1 MIGCGCFNQVLSTGS
16 KKMKSSRGLGT
27 NLAGSSIRKTQESMV
42 TMAASPGKTQTGRIA
57 QCEAVTVQTPDE
69 MSAALNTTSQRA
81 TTDHTVVV
89 TSAHGSARKMASTEE
104 PDKSEMMKC
113 QPGLNEA
120 VRGAINRS
128 IENLEKAW
136 EERKDSSALLRCRDV
151 VTEMN
156 FLIRKYKINK
166 KDPESVNYQ
175 LIKDRF
181 GPHYVDNLNPA
192 LKELKNE
199 IDAGYGVVYYKLL
212 VSMIRHFRLQPGESP
227 EKKNNKQLLKAVC
240 QQLLCKEMEY
250 LRHIKIKQD
259 SSLEKAA
266 IHSGRIIGYL
276 LDKTSPVR
284 TCQYIKKD
292 VMSSIEAER
301 NSLIAAITSDDK
313 NSNVGEDLEKLKE
326 DLCRGTDDVWAA
338 RRYHDRLWL
347 QLAGLQSASS
357 DKKKSV
363 QDCIFIL
370 EKLCEL
376 RNVCTGFFKESFS
389 LCHEVTASISGVA
402 RRILK
407 DSMDDIVLLDEEIM
421 DLMGALMVEDLL
433 GEECRKLYLVGKEF
447 QAVMRSAVQTDTITD
462 NQCAQ
467 HIAEI
472 RSLIG
477 NKTDADFLTAA
488 EMLRQLLLGHWHE
501 IKSLDMADEHVKG
514 IEEIKDVLREEL
526 FAPVFEK
533 FVEHKEI
540 SEKDFKEYGY
550 EISKHRSRLVQLNLF
565 LFVVND
571 KKEKNKWMKS
581 VDVAWYRDLER
592 LVQTESFRDEDVDCL
607 LELKRTVPDVPNPCI
622 MLLLKKN
629 LIRLFSSDILA
640 VKGGNG
646 EIPVEKVAMISR
658 WIDDFLYLKGIS
670 SKHQKDYNMEL
681 KELNEVWKCANKG
694 TIPGATSGQPVSDA
708 ALVQQPEPGELS
720 TSRTTSPASMAKAS
734 AAETAPETG
743 VCPESR
749 IDSRR
754 DQSLVPDFSEAT
766 EQLALATIGIG
777 TVTER
782 ASQASSSLQGAD
794 QLPFN
799 IQD

>member
-1 MIGCGCFNQVLSTGS
+1 MA
-16 KKMKSSRGLGT
+16 SSRGLGT
-27 NLAGSSIRKTQESMV
+27 NLAGSSVRETQESMV

-81 TTDHTVVV
+81 TTDHAVVV
-89 TSAHGSARKMASTEE
+89 TSAHGSSARETASTEE
-104 PDKSEMMKC
+104 PDKPEMMKG
-113 QPGLNEA
+113 QSGPNEA
-120 VRGAINRS
+120 VREAINRA
-128 IENLEKAW
+128 IENMEKTW
-136 EERKDSSALLRCRDV
+136 EEKKNSNALLRCRDV
-151 VTEMN
+151 VTEMD
-156 FLIRKYKINK
+156 FLMRKHKISK

-181 GPHYVDNLNPA
+181 GSHYVDNLNPA
-192 LKELKNE
+192 LKELISE
-199 IDAGYGVVYYKLL
+199 INAGYGVAYYKLL
-212 VSMIRHFRLQPGESP
+212 VSIIRHFMLQPSGSP
-227 EKKNNKQLLKAVC
+227 EKNENEQLLRLVC
-240 QQLLCKEMEY
+240 DKLITKEIEY
-250 LRHIKIKQD
+250 LKHIKATRD
-259 SSLEKAA
+259 YSLEKAA
-266 IHSGRIIGYL
+266 IHSSNIISYL
-276 LDKTSPVR
+276 LDNKSHAR
-284 TCQYIKKD
+284 ICQCIEKKMMRGI
-292 VMSSIEAER
+292 VAEKD
-301 NSLIAAITSDDK
+301 SLIRAITLEGK
-313 NSNVGEDLEKLKE
+313 NANIGEDLEKLKE
-326 DLCRGTDDVWAA
+326 DLCRGTDDIWAA

-347 QLAGLQSASS
+347 QLAKLQSASS
-357 DKKKSV
+357 DKEKGV
-363 QDCIFIL
+363 QDCISIL
-370 EKLCEL
+370 EELCEL
-376 RNVCTGFFKESFS
+376 RNLCTGFFKESFS
-389 LCHEVTASISGVA
+389 LCHKVTASISGVA

-433 GEECRKLYLVGKEF
+433 GEECRKLYLAGKEF
-447 QAVMRSAVQTDTITD
+447 QAVMRAAVQTDTITD

-472 RSLIG
+472 RSLLG

-550 EISKHRSRLVQLNLF
+550 EISKHRSRIVQLNLF

-592 LVQTESFRDEDVDCL
+592 LVQAESFRDEDVDCL

-622 MLLLKKN
+622 MLLLKKT

-681 KELNEVWKCANKG
+681 KKLNEVWKSANKG
-694 TIPGATSGQPVSDA
+694 TISGATSGQPVSDA

-720 TSRTTSPASMAKAS
+720 TSRTTPPPASMAKAS
-734 AAETAPETG
+734 VAETASETG
-743 VCPESR
+743 VFPEPR
-749 IDSRR
+749 TDSKR

-782 ASQASSSLQGAD
+782 ASQASSSQASSSLQGAD